1 MAISLAIFASGT
13 GSNAQKIIEYF
24 KNHPA
29 VHVSLVVS
37 NNSRAGVLG
46 IAQNA
51 GIETLILD
59 KQRFRNGDGYAGLLK
74 QKGIGFI
81 VLAGFLWKVPDTL
94 LDAYPGKIVNIH
106 PALLPKYGGKGMYG
120 KFVHEAVLAAGEKE
134 SGITIHY
141 VDNVYDHGRI
151 IFQESCTVDPGD
163 DPDSLAMKVHQL
175 EHLHFAPVLEKILLS
190 LADAKQDLK

>member
-1 MAISLAIFASGT
+1 MAINLAIFASGT
-13 GSNAQKIIEYF
+13 GSNAQKIIEHF
-24 KNHPA
+24 KNHP
-29 VHVSLVVS
+29 VVQVTLVVS
-37 NNSRAGVLG
+37 NNSRAGVLD
-46 IAQNA
+46 IARNS

-59 KQRFRNGDGYAGLLK
+59 KQRFRNGDGYVGLLK
-74 QKGIGFI
+74 EKRISFI

-120 KFVHEAVLAAGEKE
+120 KFVHEAVLAAGETE

-141 VDNVYDHGRI
+141 VDGLYDHGRI
-151 IFQESCTVDPGD
+151 IFQESCSIDQGD
-163 DPDSLAMKVHQL
+163 DPDSLAMKVHRL

-190 LADAKQDLK
+190 LTDAKQDLK